1 MTSRHHLPIFPLP
14 DLVLF
19 PHTLLPLHVFEP
31 RYRAMTTDALARDRR
46 LAIVGLKAGYEPDYT
61 GRPPVHAV
69 AGVGRIIQ
77 CERLASGRFNM
88 ILRGEGRVRLAREL
102 PTDTLYRVVEADE
115 LAEEGGDGEEVP
127 ALVDLVK
134 RTCRHILQA
143 VRRPPPRWSALAGPA
158 EPGVLC
164 DQVASA
170 LIPAPAARQ
179 ALLEERTSSPAA
191 AAARGAVTPAQAA
204 AGWLSGCAGRAAGVL
219 LALALLAVALA
230 RRRRRGAMGL
240 ARRPHPRPVRA
251 RDGRRSPPGT
261 AFAKA
266 SGP

>member
-31 RYRAMTTDALARDRR
+31 RYRAMTTDCLARDRR
-46 LAIVGLKAGYEPDYT
+46 LVIVGLKAGYEPDYY

-102 PTDTLYRVVEADE
+102 PTDTLYRVVEAED
-115 LAEEGGDGEEVP
+115 LAEGGNDGAEVP
-127 ALVDLVK
+127 TLVDLVK

-143 VRRPPPRWSALAGPA
+143 VKRATPEMEALTEAA

-170 LIPAPAARQ
+170 LIPTPDVRQ
-179 ALLEERTSSPAA
+179 ILLEEINVER
-191 AAARGAVTPAQAA
+191 RLQ
-204 AGWLSGCAGRAAGVL
+204 RL
-219 LALALLAVALA
+219 LAELSTLLKQLK
-230 RRRRRGAMGL
+230 
-240 ARRPHPRPVRA
+240 
-251 RDGRRSPPGT
+251 DG
-261 AFAKA
+261 
-266 SGP
+266 